1 MLPHLGKLIYHARSW
16 LDGRPRV
23 LESVRRYLSLAAE
36 LYREV
41 QENYRV
47 MVSHSSAWAG
57 AVLELLLSLD
67 IVQVRVRLPNGKFA
81 AKAVLLP
88 THPLHLW
95 RNERLST
102 LLRGLA
108 QSTSLGEND
117 RKLLR
122 KELELVKLLK
132 DPRYRGGQKLSAV
145 DASIYATSQHAD
157 RLRAA
162 LSFGDTRKEDEVQEQ
177 VASGRLRL
185 HIEESC
191 LTSEPELHDIVE
203 MIRKRPCH
211 VAAIFDESTI
221 RLRSRGARK
230 NLPMSPFCV
239 RYEIQ
244 IDQHLG
250 NIELRPQ
257 PGESPFS
264 EFLLLMNELEGH
276 QRDATP
282 HAYADAE
289 SLAKTTDIILRGER
303 PAASWLFLAD
313 RALPPEAGMESV
325 RIWERRSG
333 MRDTFLATRDFNALA
348 RLIRPAFARCNL
360 TVTPEHMT
368 RLLHKGAR
376 LLGSGLLEIIKRQD
390 GSPDTKKVTGFV
402 GLLLA
407 AWDFQRRHPG
417 ALVMSVDH
425 PLARLWLR
433 TGSQISGERCDLLV
447 LWRDPANGE
456 FSMIAAEVKTSD
468 GDHLNN
474 ESTRHAEAVTQIQH
488 TLEALQDGLAA
499 AASAQSSPLS
509 IPRCEMLKHTLVRAA
524 LARSGDAAMD
534 RNNRKRYGAWL
545 AALFP
550 QEDKPTP
557 TVQLSGC
564 VVSVMLRRATAGG
577 VEEKLASEPWP
588 LLHRTLGEQDV
599 EELLAWEV
607 DTKTVPIPS
616 VAENEGDIKNEVIP
630 VNPPAKPVATVA
642 TQSWTPK
649 QPIPSATGTTN
660 SATPAAHP
668 AHSDKQWPPAVNQLG
683 MIGQYRE
690 VDLLV
695 KQAVFAKTMGQR
707 FSDKLLVGPAGVGK
721 STLARKIGELL
732 LNREPVFCNG
742 ADLRKPAD
750 LLERLRRE
758 GLVPDDSTGGT
769 LAIAPSLVFIDEV
782 HGIGILAA
790 TTLLSAMD
798 DRRTTTIDGRLY
810 DFNPVIFLLATTD
823 QGKLSEAFQSR
834 PDKTSLRPY
843 ALHELAGIVW
853 LHGKECLDGSELPK
867 ESCYEIAARTRC
879 SPRRSVRDLS
889 EILRPH
895 FFHLA
900 TETQS
905 EVPTLR
911 QVAELMT
918 RDNIAAFYQGQG
930 IDGNGLDDL
939 AWRYLNYLK
948 LHITASEATLMQGL
962 GLADRRDFNEATE
975 YLARLGLIETSS
987 GGRRLTRDGT
997 KYLNS
1002 NPPPDLRDRIS
1013 RAM

>member
-1 MLPHLGKLIYHARSW
+1 
-16 LDGRPRV
+16 
-23 LESVRRYLSLAAE
+23 
-36 LYREV
+36 
-41 QENYRV
+41 
-47 MVSHSSAWAG
+47 
-57 AVLELLLSLD
+57 
-67 IVQVRVRLPNGKFA
+67 
-81 AKAVLLP
+81 
-88 THPLHLW
+88 
-95 RNERLST
+95 
-102 LLRGLA
+102 
-108 QSTSLGEND
+108 
-117 RKLLR
+117 
-122 KELELVKLLK
+122 
-132 DPRYRGGQKLSAV
+132 
-145 DASIYATSQHAD
+145 
-157 RLRAA
+157 
-162 LSFGDTRKEDEVQEQ
+162 
-177 VASGRLRL
+177 
-185 HIEESC
+185 
-191 LTSEPELHDIVE
+191 
-203 MIRKRPCH
+203 
-211 VAAIFDESTI
+211 
-221 RLRSRGARK
+221 
-230 NLPMSPFCV
+230 
-239 RYEIQ
+239 
-244 IDQHLG
+244 
-250 NIELRPQ
+250 
-257 PGESPFS
+257 
-264 EFLLLMNELEGH
+264 
-276 QRDATP
+276 
-282 HAYADAE
+282 
-289 SLAKTTDIILRGER
+289 
-303 PAASWLFLAD
+303 
-313 RALPPEAGMESV
+313 MESV

-348 RLIRPAFARCNL
+348 RLIRLSLANLRWNL

-376 LLGSGLLEIIKRQD
+376 LLGSGLLEIIKKQD
-390 GSPDTKKVTGFV
+390 GSPDTKKVIGFV

-407 AWDFQRRHPG
+407 AWDFQRRYPG

-474 ESTRHAEAVTQIQH
+474 ESTRHAEAVTQIEH

-499 AASAQSSPLS
+499 ASSTQSSPLS
-509 IPRCEMLKHTLVRAA
+509 IPRCEMLKHTLVRSA

-564 VVSVMLRRATAGG
+564 VISVMLRRATAG
-577 VEEKLASEPWP
+577 VEEKLASSSWP
-588 LLHRTLGEQDV
+588 LLHRALSERDV
-599 EELLAWEV
+599 EELLAWEAGPLSNLSPTV
-607 DTKTVPIPS
+607 TANETELEIKLETKVVDAIPDTK
-616 VAENEGDIKNEVIP
+616 P
-630 VNPPAKPVATVA
+630 VEPVQT
-642 TQSWTPK
+642 WTPK
-649 QPIPSATGTTN
+649 QPISIATRTTTG
-660 SATPAAHP
+660 ATTQSTEP
-668 AHSDKQWPPAVNQLG
+668 DKEWPPAVNQLG
-683 MIGQYRE
+683 MIGQYKE

-695 KQAVFAKTMGQR
+695 KQAVFAKTMGKR

-742 ADLRKPAD
+742 ANLRKPSD
-750 LLERLRRE
+750 ILELINRE
-758 GLVPDDSTGGT
+758 SLIPENSTDSLV
-769 LAIAPSLVFIDEV
+769 AIAPSLIFIDEV

-798 DRRTTTIDGRLY
+798 DRRTTTIEGRLY
-810 DFNPVIFLLATTD
+810 DFNQVIFLLATTD

-843 ALHELAGIVW
+843 TLHELAGIVW
-853 LHGKECLDGSELPK
+853 LHGKEYLEGSELSK
-867 ESCYEIAARTRC
+867 EACYEISARKRC

-889 EILRPH
+889 DVLSPH

-918 RDNIAAFYQGQG
+918 RDNIAAFYDGQG
-930 IDGNGLDDL
+930 IDRNGLDDL
-939 AWRYLNYLK
+939 ARRYLNYLK
-948 LHITASEATLMQGL
+948 QHGAASEATLMQGL
-962 GLADRRDFNEATE
+962 GLADRRDFNEVTE
-975 YLARLGLIETSS
+975 YLTRLGLIETSS
-987 GGRRLTRDGT
+987 AGRRLTRDGT

-1002 NPPPDLRDRIS
+1002 APPPDLRERIS